1 MLRSDQK
8 LICKSI
14 ELDHRTVFSLC
25 SLWRLSKKLNKEHQA
40 RSDTQARK
48 EAAMAAEL
56 PIPAGGRV
64 MTDDPDTLC
73 ARLERT
79 NQFASLA
86 RQAVTQARQAAG
98 RAARE
103 AAAPYMTD
111 HNRPRADE

>member
-14 ELDHRTVFSLC
+14 ELDHRTIFSLC

-48 EAAMAAEL
+48 GAAMAI
-56 PIPAGGRV
+56 IP
-64 MTDDPDTLC
+64 DDPGTLR

-86 RQAVTQARQAAG
+86 RQAVTQARQAA
-98 RAARE
+98 RSAARE

-111 HNRPRADE
+111 HDRPRADE

>member
-1 MLRSDQK
+1 
-8 LICKSI
+8 
-14 ELDHRTVFSLC
+14 
-25 SLWRLSKKLNKEHQA
+25 LSKKLSMEHQA

-48 EAAMAAEL
+48 GAAMTV
-56 PIPAGGRV
+56 IP
-64 MTDDPDTLC
+64 DDPGTLR

-86 RQAVTQARQAAG
+86 RQAVTQARQAAR

-111 HNRPRADE
+111 HDRPRADE